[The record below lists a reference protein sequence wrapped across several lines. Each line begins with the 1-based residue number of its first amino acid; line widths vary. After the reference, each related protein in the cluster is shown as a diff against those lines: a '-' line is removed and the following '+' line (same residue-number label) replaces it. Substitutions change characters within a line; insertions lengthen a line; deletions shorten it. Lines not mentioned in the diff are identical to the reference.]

1 MSVFPS
7 ETCLEYLNS
16 GAVEKMTLFKVYVRI
31 NVLLGV
37 ESAVI
42 VGEFTTRD
50 DTNKTWN

>member
-37 ESAVI
+37 ESDVI
-42 VGEFTTRD
+42 VGVFTRRD
-50 DTNKTWN
+50 VTKKSWK